1 MNVHNNPEVKSD
13 IEIAMESK
21 LLPILENASR
31 LFSSRE
37 VRSHPSEPA
46 SSWHSQVKS

>member
-1 MNVHNNPEVKSD
+1 MVNTISGGKTGMNVHNKPEVKSD

-37 VRSHPSEPA
+37 V
-46 SSWHSQVKS
+46 